1 MIVVPLNNGLIRV
14 IVVPSIILT
23 QLRMSF
29 LSELKS
35 KKDHL
40 KRTVTIITRPD
51 GTQVR
56 DDGIT
61 QTEIESKN
69 NFGFI
74 VDTAPDKI
82 PACILDDF
90 LYLGSQDCV
99 DPEVIQNYKFT
110 HILSVGIPLPEG
122 HSNEVISLYVPC
134 LDLPETIL
142 TNVLLISNEFI
153 GTAKEHNGKVLVHC
167 NAGVSRS
174 ATLVMGYLIVICG
187 FSFDDAY
194 DLVKSK
200 RSCVRPNDGFLK
212 QLKEL

>member
-1 MIVVPLNNGLIRV
+1 
-14 IVVPSIILT
+14 
-23 QLRMSF
+23 MSF
-29 LSELKS
+29 LSELKT

-51 GTQVR
+51 GTKVR

-61 QTEIESKN
+61 QTQIDSKN

-99 DPEVIQNYKFT
+99 DPEIIKNYKFT

-122 HSNEVISLYVPC
+122 NSDEQITSLYIPC
-134 LDLPETIL
+134 LDMPETIL
-142 TNVLLISNEFI
+142 TDLLLVSNEFI
-153 GTAKEHNGKVLVHC
+153 GTAKELKGKVLVHC

-174 ATLVMGYLIVICG
+174 TTLVIGYLIVICG
-187 FSFDDAY
+187 FSFDEAF